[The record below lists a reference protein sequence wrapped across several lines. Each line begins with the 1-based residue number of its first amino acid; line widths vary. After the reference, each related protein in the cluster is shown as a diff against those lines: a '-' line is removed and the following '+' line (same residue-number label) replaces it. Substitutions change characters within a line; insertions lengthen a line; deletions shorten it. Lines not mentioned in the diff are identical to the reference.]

1 MRADKDRILC
11 SNIHR
16 SKHPLL
22 VSMHSTITTLFW
34 PLFLTGLSDEGQRA
48 LDYVSKLPP
57 RVRRLADARDRKQAK
72 KEPVTTKFSWIF
84 DRPVDIIP

>member
-1 MRADKDRILC
+1 VFAPARAASLIPGSTLC
-11 SNIHR
+11 SA
-16 SKHPLL
+16 PLN
-22 VSMHSTITTLFW
+22 
-34 PLFLTGLSDEGQRA
+34 PGLSDEGQRA

>member
-1 MRADKDRILC
+1 MLC
-11 SNIHR
+11 SRYCSTHCTR
-16 SKHPLL
+16 HPLQAL
-22 VSMHSTITTLFW
+22 VNS
-34 PLFLTGLSDEGQRA
+34 PLVVPPSYAGLSDEGQRA

>member
-1 MRADKDRILC
+1 MPYHARARESKPTSCSQLC
-11 SNIHR
+11 SAPL
-16 SKHPLL
+16 HP
-22 VSMHSTITTLFW
+22 
-34 PLFLTGLSDEGQRA
+34 GLSDEGQRA

>member
-1 MRADKDRILC
+1 MLC
-11 SNIHR
+11 SRLRHYVGY
-16 SKHPLL
+16 PLNFAFCPP
-22 VSMHSTITTLFW
+22 VS
-34 PLFLTGLSDEGQRA
+34 TGLSDEGQRA